1 MKLSMSQN
9 ETPTSL
15 CYSIW
20 QLCRSKIVGASRDI
34 RFIRRLRS
42 GQMKLLVHF
51 GKLPRDGRTKN
62 LRSAVRR
69 NWGACNPQ
77 LHQCCGDYAYCP
89 CPNPRARLARVASSP
104 VCGGKGENTGMIN
117 CFLYT
122 DPPFPKCAP
131 PLPAPRRAP
140 RLRNSASEL
149 GNLVRVSEVIPEW
162 NEPPHR
168 RPSRCY
174 ISRSLSV
181 MLMSFVARKEKE
193 ERERERE
200 RERPE
205 RRLVSHNG
213 TTSAVHCLLCQSWVA
228 SLLEFQAIAAEG
240 CALFK

>member
-117 CFLYT
+117 CFTLILH
-122 DPPFPKCAP
+122 FQNVL
-131 PLPAPRRAP
+131 LPSPRRAV
-140 RLRNSASEL
+140 LQDCATLHLSSAT
-149 GNLVRVSEVIPEW
+149 
-162 NEPPHR
+162 
-168 RPSRCY
+168 
-174 ISRSLSV
+174 
-181 MLMSFVARKEKE
+181 SFA
-193 ERERERE
+193 
-200 RERPE
+200 
-205 RRLVSHNG
+205 
-213 TTSAVHCLLCQSWVA
+213 
-228 SLLEFQAIAAEG
+228 
-240 CALFK
+240 